1 MSQLT
6 FAIDMTFV
14 FKWEGGYVNDPN
26 DPGGETNFGIS
37 KRSYPN
43 LDIKNLTRQAAQ
55 EIYQRDYW
63 NAIQGD
69 TLEPALACAALDTAI
84 NMGVSRCHQFLDQTK
99 DWKQFIQ
106 LRKDYY
112 TNLVKAKPV
121 LGKYLNGW
129 MNRINDLVKFI
140 EAHQT

>member
-1 MSQLT
+1 MLT

-14 FKWEGGYVNDPN
+14 FKWEGGYVNDSS

-37 KRSYPN
+37 KRAYPN
-43 LDIKNLTRQAAQ
+43 VDIRNLTKQQAQ

-63 NAIQGD
+63 NCISGD
-69 TLEPALACAALDTAI
+69 TLDPALAAAAFDTAV
-84 NMGVSRCHQFLDQTK
+84 NMGVSRAKQFLSQTN

-112 TNLVKAKPV
+112 TNLVKEKPA
-121 LGKYLNGW
+121 LGKYLKGW
-129 MNRINDLVKFI
+129 LNRVNDLQKFI
-140 EAHQT
+140 AANQEA

>member
-1 MSQLT
+1 MLT

-14 FKWEGGYVNDPN
+14 FKWEGGYVNDPV

-37 KRSYPN
+37 KHAYPN

-63 NAIQGD
+63 NNIQGD
-69 TLEPALACAALDTAI
+69 SLAPELGCVALDTAI
-84 NMGVSRCHQFLDQTK
+84 NMGVSRAKQFLAQTS

-112 TNLVKAKPV
+112 TNLVKSKPTM
-121 LGKYLNGW
+121 GKYLNGW
-129 MNRINDLVKFI
+129 MNRINDLQKFI
-140 EAHQT
+140 SANQ